1 MELLPREWASKNA
14 ASLAPSKP
22 GIWTTA
28 ARRQIARTNIVN
40 KILDFSSGI
49 LKQLLNVLAM
59 DPSMVRI

>member
-1 MELLPREWASKNA
+1 M
-14 ASLAPSKP
+14 
-22 GIWTTA
+22 WTTA